1 MVKTGIDSSAL
12 LKKLLKSQIEADKAA
27 AAAASIEDSQPETSA
42 PPPPPPSDQV
52 EGTDAGGKEDSA
64 AVSSRQKAAVCESV
78 NCRRRAP
85 VGCVHRMCFLCCF
98 DACKADGLACEE
110 HMPQARQREEENR
123 IIQESLMAPRR
134 STRLYHFRENRFTG
148 TGQTVVIFCLHDFL
162 ANPKWHKDVFETET
176 RKLRQR
182 KSLKRRAVL
191 REEWLEGKAS
201 DAAKE
206 DCVVM
211 EDSAGEAQA
220 MICCRGRRAAGLRY
234 AKVRQLWEGRVGEA
248 QDCSW
253 LTSTASANLS

>member
-1 MVKTGIDSSAL
+1 
-12 LKKLLKSQIEADKAA
+12 
-27 AAAASIEDSQPETSA
+27 
-42 PPPPPPSDQV
+42 
-52 EGTDAGGKEDSA
+52 
-64 AVSSRQKAAVCESV
+64 
-78 NCRRRAP
+78 
-85 VGCVHRMCFLCCF
+85 
-98 DACKADGLACEE
+98 
-110 HMPQARQREEENR
+110 MPQARQREGALLLLLLLLLGESYNPGESDGTASLHSSVPLQR
-123 IIQESLMAPRR
+123 ESLHRHGADCRHLLSARLPR
-134 STRLYHFRENRFTG
+134 
-148 TGQTVVIFCLHDFL
+148 Q
-162 ANPKWHKDVFETET
+162 PKVLSSPLSSLWHKDVFETET